1 MKLFNTLTKKKEE
14 FIPLMP
20 GKIKMYV
27 CGPTVYNYFHIG
39 NARPFVIF
47 DTLRRYFEYIGYEVI
62 YIQNFTD
69 VDDKIIK
76 KSQEEGIPAKE
87 VSEKYIQEYFKDAD
101 ALGIKRATVHPKV
114 SENIP
119 EIIHMIEILEQKGLA
134 YCVNGNVY
142 YRVTKF
148 KEYGKLSKQNIQDLD
163 MGARIKV
170 NDEKEHPMD
179 FALWKKQKPGEPA
192 WNSPWGL
199 GRPGWHIEC
208 SVMAKKYLGDT
219 IDIHGGGMD
228 LIFPHHENEIAQ
240 SEGATGKPFAKYW
253 LHNSYININNQKMS
267 KSLGN
272 FFTVRDISQ
281 QFDLEVVRLFILS
294 AHYRNPVNFSKE
306 LLKQSQGALER
317 LYNAKNN
324 MEYLVKNTTSQD
336 QTQEEIKWIEV
347 LQKYK
352 EKFKNAMEDDIN
364 TADAL
369 AVIFDLVKETNR
381 YLDNHKSPATIK
393 AAYKLFMELSS
404 VLGLLQ
410 KTEGQLDAEIE
421 ALIQKRQQARK
432 EKNWALADKIRDQLR
447 EQGIVLEDTPE
458 GIKWKRI

>member
-14 FIPLMP
+14 FIPLTP
-20 GKIKMYV
+20 EKVKMYV

-39 NARPFVIF
+39 NARPFIIF
-47 DTLRRYFEYIGYEVI
+47 DTLRRYFEYIGYEVT
-62 YIQNFTD
+62 YVQNFTD
-69 VDDKIIK
+69 VDDKIIQR
-76 KSQEEGIPAKE
+76 SQEEGISAKE
-87 VSEKYIQEYFKDAD
+87 VSEKYIKEYFIDAD
-101 ALGIKRATVHPKV
+101 ALGIKRATIHPRV
-114 SENIP
+114 SENIE
-119 EIIHMIEILEQKGLA
+119 EIIHMIKTLEEKGLA
-134 YCVNGNVY
+134 YCVDGNVY

-148 KEYGKLSKQNIQDLD
+148 KEYGKLSKQNLEDLD
-163 MGARIKV
+163 VGARIQI

-192 WNSPWGL
+192 WNSPWGP

-208 SVMAKKYLGDT
+208 SVMAKKYLGET

-240 SEGATGKPFAKYW
+240 SEGATGKTFARYW

-306 LLKQSQGALER
+306 LLEQTKSALER

-324 MEYLVKNTTSQD
+324 AEYLMENTSSQT
-336 QTQEEIKWIEV
+336 QTQEEIAWIGEI
-347 LQKYK
+347 QKYREQFK
-352 EKFKNAMEDDIN
+352 EAMEDDIN

-369 AVIFDLVKETNR
+369 AAIFDLVKEMNR
-381 YLDNHKSPATIK
+381 YLDNYKSQLIIK
-393 AAYKLFMELSS
+393 SAYELFIELSN

-410 KTEGQLDAEIE
+410 KTEERLDREIE
-421 ALIQKRQQARK
+421 ELIEKRQQARK
-432 EKNWALADKIRDQLR
+432 EKNWSLADKIRDELK
-447 EQGIVLEDTPE
+447 EKGILLEDTPQ

>member
-114 SENIP
+114 SENIS

-410 KTEGQLDAEIE
+410 KTEGQLDEEIE

>member
-410 KTEGQLDAEIE
+410 KTEGQLDEEIE

>member
-1 MKLFNTLTKKKEE
+1 
-14 FIPLMP
+14 MP